1 MIPNIEE
8 CLDLMD
14 KYQML
19 ENIKAHSLVVATVAH
34 LIAGSLNDAGIAI
47 SIEKVTAGALMH
59 DIGKTSSLESGLDHS
74 EIGRQICLENSLD
87 EIADI
92 VGEHVKLKE
101 YHLDGGFSEK
111 EVVFYADKRVNHNRV
126 VSLDDRLTYILERYG
141 GNNKDRCKA
150 IRDNF
155 ETCKAVEKKLFSRLN
170 FRADRLE
177 DLAGDKDIGLC
188 LNRQE

>member
-1 MIPNIEE
+1 VIPNIEE
-8 CLDLMD
+8 CLRLMD

-19 ENIKAHSLVVATVAH
+19 EHIKAHSLVVATVAH
-34 LIAGSLNDAGIAI
+34 LIAGSLKDSGIAI

-59 DIGKTSSLESGLDHS
+59 DIGKTSSLESGHDHS
-74 EIGRQICLENSLD
+74 ETGRQICFENSLD

-101 YHLDGGFSEK
+101 YHLNGDFSEK
-111 EVVFYADKRVNHNRV
+111 EIVFYSDKRVNHDRI
-126 VSLDDRLTYILERYG
+126 VSLDDRLSYILERYG
-141 GNNKDRCKA
+141 GNNEERCRA

-155 ETCKAVEKKLFSRLN
+155 ETCKEVEKKLFSRLN

-177 DLAGDKDIGLC
+177 DLAGDEDIGLC